1 MKIFRHTLSFVLCFV
16 MLLAV
21 ALTCP
26 PVSNV
31 SAESLSDLQNQLE
44 DAKAQSNQLK
54 AEIAALEKANA
65 PYEQQKAALNKQI
78 NATQKEIDL
87 YQSQINA
94 LNSEIHTLER
104 AITQTQADVR
114 NSVNSFKKRLV
125 AMYTGNTMYTGLE
138 FLSDTDGLAEYLS
151 KQQMLESISKRDS
164 DALKKLLDYIEK
176 LDKQQAEIELRK
188 SELADSK
195 KVIDQKKIELTQQYN
210 QVNKIVSANN
220 STIHNLE
227 KKQKDYAQMQ
237 KDLAAAIA
245 NKQNSGG
252 SSVTG
257 SGKFTWPVPGYY
269 RLSEKYGN
277 RICPVHGKEFHQG
290 IDIASSGIYG
300 AKIVAADSGTIIL
313 NKRYGDYGYCVM
325 IDHGNGYVTL
335 YAHMKAKGP
344 LAVGTKVTKGQ
355 SVIGY
360 VGSTGAST
368 GPHLHFEIQKTSG
381 GTIDPMTFF

>member
-1 MKIFRHTLSFVLCFV
+1 MKNFKHVLSFVLCFV
-16 MLLAV
+16 LLLAV
-21 ALTCP
+21 AVTCP

-31 SAESLSDLQNQLE
+31 SAASLSDLQNQLD

-65 PYEQQKAALNKQI
+65 PYEQKKAAINKQI
-78 NATQKEIDL
+78 QATQKEIDL
-87 YQSQINA
+87 YQSQIDA
-94 LNSEIHTLER
+94 LNTEIHSLEQ

-114 NSVNSFKKRLV
+114 SSVNSFKKRLV
-125 AMYTGNTMYTGLE
+125 AMYTGNTVYTGLE
-138 FLSDTDGLAEYLS
+138 FLSDTDGMAEYLS
-151 KQQMLESISKRDS
+151 KMQMLESISKRDS
-164 DALKKLLDYIEK
+164 DVLKNLLEHIEK
-176 LDKQQAEIELRK
+176 LDEQQVEVELRK
-188 SELADSK
+188 SELAASK
-195 KVIDQKKIELTQQYN
+195 KTIDEKKLELTQQYN
-210 QVNKIVSANN
+210 EVNKIVSANN
-220 STIHNLE
+220 QTIHNLE
-227 KKQKDYAQMQ
+227 KKEKDYAQMQ
-237 KDLAAAIA
+237 KDLAAAI
-245 NKQNSGG
+245 KKQQNSGG
-252 SSVTG
+252 SSATG
-257 SGKFTWPVPGYY
+257 TGKFSWPVPGYF

-277 RICPVHGKEFHQG
+277 RICPVHGKEFHRG
-290 IDIASSGIYG
+290 IDISSSGIYG
-300 AKIVAADSGTIIL
+300 AKIVAADSGTVIL
-313 NKRYGDYGYCVM
+313 NKYYGDYGYCVM